1 VESERRQT
9 QTGGRDAVMGFIE
22 GDVALSVGMPKSLP
36 PKGFRW
42 RLLSD
47 LARLESGHTPS
58 RKVSEYWDNGDV
70 PWITVKHAA
79 AHHGQTLYETEEYI
93 TELGEL
99 NSSARLLPA
108 NTVCLTRTGS
118 LGFVVVTGIPMCTSQ
133 GLVNWVCGP
142 EIDYRYLKY
151 VLLAESGSFHRF
163 SWGSAHQTIYF
174 PEVKAFHAL
183 LPSLTEQSAIADVL
197 GALDDKI
204 ESNRR
209 VTATIEKLVPL
220 IFQSMTSESELK
232 PLPEVAKLQKGISY
246 RSVDLE
252 DSETAMVTLKS
263 YDRNGGYKSN
273 GLKPYIGKYKPEQ
286 VLLPGD
292 MAVAQTDLTQG
303 AEVVGRVIR
312 IPRQEDFETLVASLD
327 LVIVRP
333 LDAADKNYLYGA
345 LLQEDFREHC
355 RSRTSGTTVLHLGSD
370 AIPKYSIPW
379 AEGDVRKVFSDE
391 VQPLLEEHDSLTK
404 ESTSLKRLWDAL
416 LPELLSGRLRVK
428 DAESMME
435 NM

>member
-1 VESERRQT
+1 MTEFPIVQINRYANVQS
-9 QTGGRDAVMGFIE
+9 GYSFKSSDWLDDGVPVVKIANVKDGRV
-22 GDVALSVGMPKSLP
+22 
-36 PKGFRW
+36 
-42 RLLSD
+42 
-47 LARLESGHTPS
+47 
-58 RKVSEYWDNGDV
+58 N
-70 PWITVKHAA
+70 
-79 AHHGQTLYETEEYI
+79 
-93 TELGEL
+93 
-99 NSSARLLPA
+99 
-108 NTVCLTRTGS
+108 RTG
-118 LGFVVVTGIPMCTSQ
+118 LGFVSETVAAQAAKFSLSG
-133 GLVNWVCGP
+133 G
-142 EIDYRYLKY
+142 D
-151 VLLAESGSFHRF
+151 VLLAMTGYVGEMAVVKESDLPLLLNQRVGRCLPVSPLLDKRF
-163 SWGSAHQTIYF
+163 MYYALSSSNGRLQLENLGQGSAQANLSAGDF
-174 PEVKAFHAL
+174 GLVEVP
-183 LPSLTEQSAIADVL
+183 LPPLAEQRAIAAVL

-204 ESNRR
+204 ESNRHI
-209 VTATIEKLVPL
+209 TATIEKLIPL

-232 PLPEVAKLQKGISY
+232 LLPEVAKLQKGISY
-246 RSVDLE
+246 RSIDLE

-286 VLLPGD
+286 VLLSGE

-312 IPRQEDFETLVASLD
+312 IPRQDSHETLVASLD

-333 LDAADKNYLYGA
+333 LDAADETYLYGA

-370 AIPKYSIPW
+370 ALPKYLIPW
-379 AEGDVRKVFSDE
+379 ADSEVRSAFADE

-404 ESTSLKRLWDAL
+404 ESSTLERLRDVL

-435 NM
+435 NVK